1 MHEAAVTTYV
11 RMYVRTYVRQQI
23 NYVHT
28 RTAALRALSEVK
40 LTGLP
45 TEKDDVEDV
54 FLISTAGRK
63 HKQPKIG
70 THGPS
75 GIES

>member
-11 RMYVRTYVRQQI
+11 RMYVRTYVCQQI

-54 FLISTAGRK
+54 FLISTAGRNTSNPRLARTAP
-63 HKQPKIG
+63 QA
-70 THGPS
+70 
-75 GIES
+75 

>member
-1 MHEAAVTTYV
+1 MHERQQSVSQYV
-11 RMYVRTYVRQQI
+11 RMYACQQI
-23 NYVHT
+23 YLHITLHT
-28 RTAALRALSEVK
+28 HTTYRTLRVLSVVK

-63 HKQPKIG
+63 HKQLKMG
-70 THGPS
+70 TVPQA
-75 GIES
+75 